1 MIRHHWRTAL
11 ILVVL
16 TVAAHG
22 AAPPAPPSVDVVRGG
37 VARVALDASLLRSS
51 EVRKHVLSGLTANF
65 VVSIA
70 KRRQFGRIAIRYE
83 PWDEVF
89 YVRATSF
96 DGRTEVVTLRSMAD
110 LERWWSAPRLLIAD
124 RMAGLG
130 KVRLTL
136 EVIPFSASEEA
147 DARKWIAQSLG
158 NEQAPPSSS
167 AVAAPEAP
175 SLFSAVVGSS
185 IRRKPVLRYAWDVT
199 LRQAAAQ

>member
-1 MIRHHWRTAL
+1 MSRHLRTAL
-11 ILVVL
+11 LLAAL
-16 TVAAHG
+16 TATALG
-22 AAPPAPPSVDVVRGG
+22 AAPPASPSADVLRGG
-37 VARVALDASLLRSS
+37 AVRVALDASLLRRA
-51 EVRKHVLSGLTANF
+51 EVRKHLLSGLTANF

-70 KRRQFGRIAIRYE
+70 KHRQFGRIAIRYE

-96 DGRTEVVTLRSMAD
+96 DGTTEIVTLRSMAE
-110 LERWWSAPRLLIAD
+110 LERWWSAPRLQIAD
-124 RMAGLG
+124 RMAAGG
-130 KVRLTL
+130 KVRLVL

-158 NEQAPPSSS
+158 NEKAPPSSS
-167 AVAAPEAP
+167 AIAAPEAP

-199 LRQAAAQ
+199 LRQAAPQ